1 MQQGAEDREALLP
14 GTPNQDLKDQNAHEA
29 QVQEGHQLLL
39 QRLEVAMLSEV
50 ASNSHSQCD
59 DNKEADHSQRP
70 QPAKELV
77 VHLRLEVFELR
88 HGPLFFPHLQAA
100 VGFANGAPLTEEHH
114 QMGKVN
120 KEVDARQDCSHQSA
134 QTPWLPEVPPLGG
147 PRQHLLGDLLELCL
161 QPGILRAKLCIT
173 PSHLA
178 LFALRVATA
187 VCNRLRGS
195 GSSQRHT
202 TEVAWLAPASTKG
215 TSSLAMSQHMAC
227 IQVISLF
234 DADNC
239 KA

>member
-178 LFALRVATA
+178 LFDLACCHGRLQQTEGLRLLTA
-187 VCNRLRGS
+187 PHNGS
-195 GSSQRHT
+195 G
-202 TEVAWLAPASTKG
+202 LAGPCEHQGHQQLGHEPAYGLHSG
-215 TSSLAMSQHMAC
+215 HQS
-227 IQVISLF
+227 VRR
-234 DADNC
+234 
-239 KA
+239 